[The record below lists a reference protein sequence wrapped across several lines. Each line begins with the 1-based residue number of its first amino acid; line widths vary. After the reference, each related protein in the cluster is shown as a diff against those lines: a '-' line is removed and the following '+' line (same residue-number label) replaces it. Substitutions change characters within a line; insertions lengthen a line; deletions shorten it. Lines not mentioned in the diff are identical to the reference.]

1 VLSDDPQLRYW
12 NDEFA
17 AASAIFRLRGEDL
30 VGEVSRQQQHRV
42 GLPLAP

>member
-1 VLSDDPQLRYW
+1 MMNLPPRW
-12 NDEFA
+12 
-17 AASAIFRLRGEDL
+17 AIFRLRGEDL